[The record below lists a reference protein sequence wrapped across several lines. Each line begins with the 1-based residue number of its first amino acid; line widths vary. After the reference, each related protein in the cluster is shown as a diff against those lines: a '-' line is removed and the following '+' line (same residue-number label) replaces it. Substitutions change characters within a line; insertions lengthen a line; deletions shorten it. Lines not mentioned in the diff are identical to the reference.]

1 MWTTLKTKKDL
12 DDAADPIF
20 ELLDRRANVY
30 FIPIGH
36 MCDEVKFQEIKSKW
50 IPNMQLIYIHRRIEH
65 EVYCLLQAYKQYKA
79 GFDFYAYFEEQS
91 AKSEDEGHCNSICWL
106 CYPQSQDSQDNLSKV
121 LEHMYCPCCFKQT
134 TF

>member
-1 MWTTLKTKKDL
+1 MCPTLKTENDVEYFQS
-12 DDAADPIF
+12 PIYQ
-20 ELLDRRANVY
+20 LLDQEVKIY

-36 MCDEVKFQEIKSKW
+36 KCDEEKLQQLKSGK
-50 IPNMQLIYIHRRIEH
+50 IPNMQLIYIHRRVEH

-79 GFDFYAYFEEQS
+79 GFDFYAYFEELS

>member
-1 MWTTLKTKKDL
+1 MWTTLNSKKDV
-12 DDAADPIF
+12 DDVANQIL
-20 ELLDRRANVY
+20 ELLDQEVNIY

-36 MCDEVKFQEIKSKW
+36 TCNEEKLQQIKSM
-50 IPNMQLIYIHRRIEH
+50 PNMQLIYIHQRIEH
-65 EVYCLLQAYKQYKA
+65 EVYCLLQAYKQHKA
-79 GFDFYAYFEEQS
+79 GFDFEAYFKEQS
-91 AKSEDEGHCNSICWL
+91 AKSEDESHCNSICWL

>member
-1 MWTTLKTKKDL
+1 MWTTLNNKKDV
-12 DDAADPIF
+12 DDVANQIL
-20 ELLDRRANVY
+20 ELLDQEVNIY

-36 MCDEVKFQEIKSKW
+36 TCNEEKLQQIKSM
-50 IPNMQLIYIHRRIEH
+50 PNMQLIYIHQRIEH
-65 EVYCLLQAYKQYKA
+65 EVYCLFQAYKQYKA
-79 GFDFYAYFEEQS
+79 GFDFYAYFEELS

-121 LEHMYCPCCFKQT
+121 LEHLPSPCCFKQP

>member
-36 MCDEVKFQEIKSKW
+36 MCDEVKFKEIKSKC
-50 IPNMQLIYIHRRIEH
+50 IPNFQLIFIHRRIEH
-65 EVYCLLQAYKQYKA
+65 EVYCLLQTYKQYKA
-79 GFDFYAYFEEQS
+79 GFDFYAYL
-91 AKSEDEGHCNSICWL
+91 AKSEDEDEDEGHCYSICWL